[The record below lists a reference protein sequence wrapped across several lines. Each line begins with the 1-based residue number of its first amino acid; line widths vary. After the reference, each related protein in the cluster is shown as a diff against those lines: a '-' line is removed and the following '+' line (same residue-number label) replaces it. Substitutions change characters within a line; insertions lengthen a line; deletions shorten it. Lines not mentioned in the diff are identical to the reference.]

1 MNSKSVTVAL
11 IGLTLVVIAVGGV
24 IRIYDAGE
32 SCPDWPTCFGTW
44 GFDVSE
50 SQQEAWYEEN
60 PSEVDSRGS
69 GHRYT
74 TFQIFTEWFH
84 RLLAGVVLGP
94 LVLFNWWL
102 VRKED
107 SHGTE
112 ALMASSISV
121 FLILWQG
128 AIGWLTV
135 KLDNE
140 NWSVALHLGSA
151 LAFTLSLIWL
161 WLTVSR
167 DEGNSPSFK
176 GFNFKFPG
184 KWRTRIGW
192 LAIGSFIS
200 LFSGTFV
207 STSPGA
213 NFGCGVSG
221 FPDSWPF
228 CGGVIAEPVE
238 DIIAQSQM
246 IHRWLVAIVGTL
258 LIAFSYVVWNESKQN
273 NNGFGARNWLWL
285 ATAIYISNSVIGATY
300 ILSWDIEEGG
310 FEEFLSLI
318 HLILASLTFLVLSTA
333 WLGSA
338 TEKLEDG
345 GL

>member
-1 MNSKSVTVAL
+1 MAL
-11 IGLTLVVIAVGGV
+11 IGLTLVVIAVGGI

-84 RLLAGVVLGP
+84 RLLAGAVLGP

-107 SHGTE
+107 CHDTE
-112 ALMASSISV
+112 AMMASSISV
-121 FLILWQG
+121 LLILWQG
-128 AIGWLTV
+128 AVGWLTV

-161 WLTVSR
+161 WLAVSR
-167 DEGNSPSFK
+167 SDGDSPSFK
-176 GFNFKFPG
+176 GFNFKFSV

-192 LAIGSFIS
+192 LAIGAFIS

-228 CGGVIAEPVE
+228 CGGVIAEPAE

-246 IHRWLVAIVGTL
+246 IHRWFVAAVGSL
-258 LIAFSYVVWNESKQN
+258 LIAFSYVAWNESKRDN
-273 NNGFGARNWLWL
+273 SGFAARNWLWL
-285 ATAIYISNSVIGATY
+285 ATAIYISNSAIGATY
-300 ILSWDIEEGG
+300 ILSWDSGDGG

-318 HLILASLTFLVLSTA
+318 HLILASLAFLVLSTA
-333 WLGSA
+333 WLGSI
-338 TEKLEDG
+338 TEKMEDG
-345 GL
+345 AL